1 MFSICKERI
10 IETLSRYRHNDNM
23 SRTIPVINFQDFQ
36 SNDEDKRSEFIKQV
50 GDSLKDIGFFALEN
64 HGIPAELI
72 EQSYE
77 QGDQFF
83 NLDQNT
89 KMSYLQPEISHQRGY
104 TAFGVEHAKDN
115 PAPDLKEFWQT
126 GRSHENDENSKTYPK
141 NVWPD
146 NTLPQFRSV
155 VDDLYN
161 RMEALS
167 QDLLSACSI
176 YLGKDKQWLG
186 EMTNDGN
193 TIMRI
198 IHYPPLG
205 DDVTP
210 GAVRSAAHEDINFIT
225 LLVTATADGLEVM
238 DHDGSWIKVEGD
250 ARYII
255 VDSGDMIQNLTNGL
269 FKSTTHRVVNPTSKS
284 ERRFS
289 MPMFVHPR
297 NEIDLTPRTEFVEM
311 TGGTANYES
320 ISAGDYLHQRL
331 VEIGLASSDD

>member
-1 MFSICKERI
+1 
-10 IETLSRYRHNDNM
+10 M
-23 SRTIPVINFQDFQ
+23 SRSIPVIDFADYV
-36 SNDEDKRSEFIKQV
+36 SGDDSRKEKFIQEV

-64 HGIPAELI
+64 HGIPLELI
-72 EQSYE
+72 KQSYNK
-77 QGDQFF
+77 GDEFF
-83 NLDQNT
+83 GLKQEE
-89 KMSYLQPEISHQRGY
+89 KMLYARRDISHQRGY

-126 GRSHENDENSKTYPK
+126 GRTHQEGETPSYPA

-146 NTLPQFRSV
+146 ESVPQFKLV

-161 RMEALS
+161 KMESLS
-167 QDLLSACSI
+167 CDLLSACSE
-176 YLGKDKQWLG
+176 YLGKESDWLV
-186 EMTNDGN
+186 EMTNHGN

-205 DDVTP
+205 EDVP
-210 GAVRSAAHEDINFIT
+210 KGAVRSAAHEDINFIT
-225 LLVTATADGLEVM
+225 LLVTATADGLEVQ

-250 ARYII
+250 ERYII

-269 FKSTTHRVVNPTSKS
+269 FKSTTHRVVNPSSIS

-297 NEIDLTPRTEFVEM
+297 NSIDLTPRPEFIEM
-311 TGGTANYES
+311 TTGTADYQS
-320 ISAGDYLHQRL
+320 ITAGDYLHQRL
-331 VEIGLASSDD
+331 VEIGLAED

>member
-1 MFSICKERI
+1 MTRS
-10 IETLSRYRHNDNM
+10 
-23 SRTIPVINFQDFQ
+23 IPVIDFGDFL
-36 SNDEDKRSEFIKQV
+36 SKDPNRREKFVSKV

-64 HGIPAELI
+64 HGIPIELI
-72 EQSYE
+72 EKSY
-77 QGDQFF
+77 QRGDEFF
-83 NLDQNT
+83 SLDQSSKSN
-89 KMSYLQPEISHQRGY
+89 YLQPNISHQRGY

-126 GRSHENDENSKTYPK
+126 GRSHKSEEKTPNYPTNIWPNDT
-141 NVWPD
+141 V
-146 NTLPQFRSV
+146 PQFQETI
-155 VDDLYN
+155 DDLYN
-161 RMEALS
+161 QMESLS
-167 QDLLSACSI
+167 LNLLSACSL
-176 YLGKDKQWLG
+176 YLGKDKDWLG
-186 EMTNDGN
+186 EMTEEGN

-205 DDVTP
+205 ENVTP

-269 FKSTTHRVVNPTSKS
+269 FKSTTHRVVNPSSKS

-297 NEIDLTPRTEFVEM
+297 NQIDLTPRPEFIEM
-311 TGGTANYES
+311 TGGDSKYQS

-331 VEIGLASSDD
+331 VEIGLAKSDD

>member
-1 MFSICKERI
+1 MPRS
-10 IETLSRYRHNDNM
+10 
-23 SRTIPVINFQDFQ
+23 IPVIDFEDFL
-36 SNDEDKRSEFIKQV
+36 SDDESRRKKFVSSV

-64 HGIPAELI
+64 HGIAIDLI
-72 EQSYE
+72 EKSY
-77 QGDQFF
+77 QRGDEFF
-83 NLDQNT
+83 SLDNSV
-89 KMSYLQPEISHQRGY
+89 KNNYLQPNISHQRGY

-126 GRSHENDENSKTYPK
+126 GRSHDSKVSTPNYPANIWPTDTVPLFEETIDE
-141 NVWPD
+141 
-146 NTLPQFRSV
+146 
-155 VDDLYN
+155 LYN
-161 RMEALS
+161 KMESLS
-167 QDLLSACSI
+167 LKLLSACSL
-176 YLGKDKQWLG
+176 YLGKEENWLG
-186 EMTNDGN
+186 EMTENGN

-205 DDVTP
+205 DNVTP

-269 FKSTTHRVVNPTSKS
+269 FKSTTHRVVNPSSKS
-284 ERRFS
+284 ERRYS

-297 NEIDLTPRTEFVEM
+297 NQIDLTPRPEFIEM
-311 TGGTANYES
+311 TGGESNYQS

-331 VEIGLASSDD
+331 VEIGLAKSDD